1 MGLKINYIQGQT
13 ELDEDEK
20 DGLLIKSITI
30 REELNEFEQQ
40 NIEKAIQWTFG
51 RKLKKE
57 QLLSEK
63 FIKELHKKMYG
74 DVWKWAG
81 EFRKSEKNIGVKSYL
96 IATELRIL
104 LDDCLFW
111 IDNNVYQQEEIA
123 VRFKHRLVSI
133 HCFANGNGRHSRLIA
148 DLIME
153 KLFVGSFF
161 SWGGNNLVNQT
172 DSRLNYIMAIKLA
185 DANKIES
192 LIEFAKS

>member
-20 DGLLIKSITI
+20 EGLLIKSITI

-57 QLLSEK
+57 KLLSEK

-153 KLFVGSFF
+153 KLFGGSFF
-161 SWGGNNLVNQT
+161 SWGGNDLVNQT

-185 DANKIES
+185 DANKIER
-192 LIEFAKS
+192 LIEFAK

>member
-172 DSRLNYIMAIKLA
+172 DSILNYIMAIKLA